1 MLEQVRAWPWSCRF
15 LRSPACTQSPE
26 SQSIKDYKLVRQE
39 NLVATGK
46 IQSRPFWVDTSRMHA
61 LFPTLTP
68 AKSKQQQKPNQ
79 TTKNKTKPKTS
90 KLKQSRSLRRTAQQN
105 TTKHARKQADTNGAH
120 MCTNG
125 RIYSG
130 NYK

>member
-46 IQSRPFWVDTSRMHA
+46 IQSKPFWVDTSRMQA

-68 AKSKQQQKPNQ
+68 AKKQTTTKTKPNNQ
-79 TTKNKTKPKTS
+79 KQNKTKT
-90 KLKQSRSLRRTAQQN
+90 LQ
-105 TTKHARKQADTNGAH
+105 TKANKVTEENCQAKH
-120 MCTNG
+120 
-125 RIYSG
+125 Y
-130 NYK
+130 

>member
-46 IQSRPFWVDTSRMHA
+46 IQSKPFWVDTSRMHA

-68 AKSKQQQKPNQ
+68 AKSKQQQK
-79 TTKNKTKPKTS
+79 
-90 KLKQSRSLRRTAQQN
+90 LKQTRSLRRTAQQN

>member
-26 SQSIKDYKLVRQE
+26 SQIIKDYKLVRQE

-79 TTKNKTKPKTS
+79 TTKKQNKTKN
-90 KLKQSRSLRRTAQQN
+90 LQ
-105 TTKHARKQADTNGAH
+105 TKANKVTEENCPAKH
-120 MCTNG
+120 
-125 RIYSG
+125 Y
-130 NYK
+130 

>member
-46 IQSRPFWVDTSRMHA
+46 IQSKPFWVDTSRMHA

-68 AKSKQQQKPNQ
+68 AKRQTAKKPNQ
-79 TTKNKTKPKTS
+79 TTKNKTKQNKQPNKKT
-90 KLKQSRSLRRTAQQN
+90 Q
-105 TTKHARKQADTNGAH
+105 TKANKAAEENCPVKH
-120 MCTNG
+120 
-125 RIYSG
+125 Y
-130 NYK
+130 